1 MFGGSVLG
9 PVLAQGAATP
19 PSLPTPTATPT
30 EVVTP
35 PETVEEAT
43 GLIVDTFTTIVDTV
57 VARLPL
63 IGIAIVL
70 FAVGYL
76 LATWL
81 GNWTRR
87 GVARAG
93 GDNVLAGLAQR
104 LTRAFVIVGIGLLAL
119 SIAGVPVG
127 AALAGLGIAGLAIAF
142 ALQSIL
148 ENFVAGLLLIF
159 RKPFV
164 AGDQIIVE
172 EFEGTVT
179 DIDLRTT
186 RLVTY
191 DGEMAIIPNA
201 TVFSAS
207 LVNLTHSHHRRS
219 GISVGIDY
227 RDDHDA
233 ASEVI
238 RAAVQRVPGV
248 LQEPHVA
255 VLCTELGD
263 SSVNFEVFYWTAPQ
277 IGDVVTARDRVLR
290 ATKSALDANGYTI
303 PWPIRTLV
311 MDDRGPA
318 ELS

>member
-1 MFGGSVLG
+1 MFG
-9 PVLAQGAATP
+9 PMLAQ
-19 PSLPTPTATPT
+19 ATPT
-30 EVVTP
+30 PSPSPTVTPTEMITP

-43 GLIVDTFTTIVDTV
+43 SLIVETVTRLAETIVS
-57 VARLPL
+57 RMPL

-70 FAVGYL
+70 FTVGYIMATL
-76 LATWL
+76 LA
-81 GNWTRR
+81 NWARR

-93 GDNVLAGLAQR
+93 GDNVLAGLAER
-104 LTRAFVIVGIGLLAL
+104 LTRASVVIGVGLLAL

-164 AGDQIIVE
+164 AGDQIVIG

-186 RLVTY
+186 RILTY
-191 DGEMAIIPNA
+191 NGEMAIIPNA
-201 TVFSAS
+201 TVFSES
-207 LVNLTHSHHRRS
+207 LINLTHTHRRRS
-219 GISVGIDY
+219 GIAVGIDY

-233 ASEVI
+233 VAEVI
-238 RAAVQRVPGV
+238 RAALATVDGV
-248 LQEPHVA
+248 LEDPP
-255 VLCTELGD
+255 VLVVCTELGD
-263 SSVNFEVFYWTAPQ
+263 SSVNFEVFYWTAPL
-277 IGDVVTARDRVLR
+277 IADVVMGRDRVLR
-290 ATKSALDANGYTI
+290 ATKSALDDNGYTI

-311 MDDRGPA
+311 MDDVVSHRSA
-318 ELS
+318 ELT